1 MTRDELS
8 EFMYRLVTELPR
20 AACFDENCIGPVY
33 ILTHRQ
39 DMLTGIVSVQFG
51 NLRFSKTVSAIEL
64 QQQDRILCSPYTIT
78 QTTWRK

>member
-8 EFMYRLVTELPR
+8 EFMYHLVTELPR
-20 AACFDENCIGPVY
+20 AACFDENYIGPVY
-33 ILTHRQ
+33 TLTHRQ
-39 DMLTGIVSVQFG
+39 GMSTDIVSIQFG
-51 NLRFSKTVSAIEL
+51 NLRFSKTFSAIEL